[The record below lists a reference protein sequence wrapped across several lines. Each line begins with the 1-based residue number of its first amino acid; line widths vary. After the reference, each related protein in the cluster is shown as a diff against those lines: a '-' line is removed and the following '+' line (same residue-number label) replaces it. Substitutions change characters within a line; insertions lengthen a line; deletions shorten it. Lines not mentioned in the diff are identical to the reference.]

1 MKRPSTN
8 DDRGESLIEL
18 LVAMTIMAT
27 AVVAL
32 VGAIAT
38 SIRMSDLH
46 RRQTVAG
53 AYVKAFAEALKSR
66 VAERPSR
73 YTECGSAEDPKA
85 IYESFYMVPAA
96 DSANYDTEAVVT
108 YWNNASGQFETTC
121 PAGGDYG
128 VQLVS
133 LRVFGLDD
141 TRATVSEKLDI
152 TLRKPCR
159 AANTSPLMDPPS
171 TPQEDEACS

>member
-1 MKRPSTN
+1 MKLPSTN

-18 LVAMTIMAT
+18 LVAMAIMAT

-53 AYVKAFAEALKSR
+53 SYVKAFAESLKSK

-73 YTECGSAEDPKA
+73 YTECGGGADPA
-85 IYESFYMVPAA
+85 TIYESFYLIPPAEA
-96 DSANYDTEAVVT
+96 ANYDREAVVT
-108 YWNNASGQFETTC
+108 YWNNASGRFESTC
-121 PAGGDYG
+121 PGNDYG

-133 LRVFGLDD
+133 LRVFGLDN

-159 AANTSPLMDPPS
+159 AANTTPLMDPPAS
-171 TPQEDEACS
+171 PQEDLACS